1 MNTVHLFVISQLY
14 QIHQISL
21 NLVRIKKIRNNNRKG
36 KRMFKGVLYKI
47 LLTLLCTILEII
59 VFAQDPQFTQ
69 FYANKLYL
77 APSFAGATRENRIS
91 MIYRNQWSGIPGAF
105 NTMAFSYDHN
115 FSNFNSGLGILIL
128 RDVAGSG
135 KLGMTSIGLSYSYD
149 IVIKN
154 TWHIRPGLNFTYSMY
169 GIDFAKL
176 VFVDQLLSGSPT
188 SFEDYPFR
196 ENTGALD
203 ASSSLLAYAD
213 KFWMGFN
220 VDHLLKPNEAF
231 YTIASRVP
239 IRYSFFGGYQVVRK
253 TKLFKPIN
261 EGLSIAYIYRQQAD
275 KKQLDLGVYWLNS
288 PIMMGFWYRGIPIM
302 NGNRGDAVAVLLG
315 IKLSNFRVGYSYDFT
330 ISNLI
335 NSTHGSHEISVNYEF
350 QLKKKKKIGAMPC
363 PEL

>member
-1 MNTVHLFVISQLY
+1 M
-14 QIHQISL
+14 
-21 NLVRIKKIRNNNRKG
+21 IKELK
-36 KRMFKGVLYKI
+36 YKI
-47 LLTLLCTILEII
+47 LLSLICAGIEII
-59 VFAQDPQFTQ
+59 VHAQDPQFTQ

-77 APSFAGATRENRIS
+77 APSFAGATAENRVS
-91 MIYRNQWSGIPGAF
+91 TVYRNQWSGIPGAF
-105 NTMAFSYDHN
+105 NTMVFSYDRN
-115 FSNFNSGLGILIL
+115 FSSFNSGLGIVIL
-128 RDVAGSG
+128 RDQAGSG
-135 KLGMTSIGLSYSYD
+135 KLGMTSIGLAYSYD
-149 IVIKN
+149 IKIQN
-154 TWHIRPGLNFTYSMY
+154 TFHIRPGLNFTYSMY

-176 VFVDQLLSGSPT
+176 VFADQLLSGSPV

-203 ASSSLLAYAD
+203 ASTSILTYAD

-220 VDHLLKPNEAF
+220 VDHLLKPNQAF
-231 YTIASRVP
+231 YSISSLVP
-239 IRYSFFGGYQVVRK
+239 IRYSFFGGYQIVRK
-253 TKLFKPIN
+253 AHLFKPVN

-315 IKLSNFRVGYSYDFT
+315 IKMKSLRVGYSYDFT
-330 ISNLI
+330 ISNLV

-350 QLKKKKKIGAMPC
+350 QLRKKKKTGALPC

>member
-1 MNTVHLFVISQLY
+1 
-14 QIHQISL
+14 
-21 NLVRIKKIRNNNRKG
+21 
-36 KRMFKGVLYKI
+36 MFKYSHTRFYF
-47 LLTLLCTILEII
+47 TLFFGMMSI
-59 VFAQDPQFTQ
+59 FAHAQDPQFTQ

-77 APSFAGATRENRIS
+77 APSFAGATKENRVS

-115 FSNFNSGLGILIL
+115 FSSFNSGLGILIL

-135 KLGMTSIGLSYSYD
+135 KLGMTSIGIDYSYD
-149 IVIKN
+149 FNIN
-154 TWHIRPGLNFTYSMY
+154 NNWHVRPGLNFTYSMY
-169 GIDFAKL
+169 SIDFAKL
-176 VFVDQLLSGSPT
+176 IFVDQLLSGSPT
-188 SFEDYPFR
+188 SFEDYPFK

-213 KFWMGFN
+213 KFWMGFT
-220 VDHLLKPNEAF
+220 VDHLLKPNQAF
-231 YTIASRVP
+231 YTIASRIP
-239 IRYSFFGGYQVVRK
+239 MRFSFFGGYQIVRQS
-253 TKLFKPIN
+253 KLFKPVN

-288 PIMMGFWYRGIPIM
+288 PLIMGFWYRGIPIM

-315 IKLSNFRVGYSYDFT
+315 IKLTNLRIGYSYDFT

-335 NSTHGSHEISVNYEF
+335 NSSHGSHEISLNYEF
-350 QLKKKKKIGAMPC
+350 GIKKKKKMGAMPC